1 MPKFPRDNTDRNRTS
16 PFAFTG
22 NKFEFRMVG
31 AASSIADAN
40 TVLNSS
46 VAESLRVFADRLEGA
61 ENLKT
66 ALHELIKETVK
77 KHKRIVFNGNGYDQ
91 RWLKEAVEKRGLK
104 NYRTTPDCLPRLM
117 DKKNVD
123 MLTRHGVYTE
133 AEIRS
138 RYEIMTGNYCK
149 TVMIEASTMVD
160 IARTLIAPAVEAYA
174 ADVAKAAAAKKALD
188 PAISCSY
195 ETRLV
200 RKLSA
205 LTDRIASKTEELTN
219 ALFALQNVE
228 DVGTKAVMIRD
239 NLLNL
244 MGELRLACDEA
255 ETITARSYWP
265 FPTYAELLYCAG

>member
-1 MPKFPRDNTDRNRTS
+1 
-16 PFAFTG
+16 
-22 NKFEFRMVG
+22 
-31 AASSIADAN
+31 
-40 TVLNSS
+40 
-46 VAESLRVFADRLEGA
+46 
-61 ENLKT
+61 
-66 ALHELIKETVK
+66 
-77 KHKRIVFNGNGYDQ
+77 
-91 RWLKEAVEKRGLK
+91 
-104 NYRTTPDCLPRLM
+104 
-117 DKKNVD
+117 
-123 MLTRHGVYTE
+123 
-133 AEIRS
+133 
-138 RYEIMTGNYCK
+138 MTGNYCK

-205 LTDRIASKTEELTN
+205 LTDRIASKTEELNN